1 VSAPARTASTG
12 IIELDQVLGGLYW
25 GDNVVL
31 SVEEPGDS
39 EPFYAAAADRIGE
52 YDAAG
57 FVTLDRDL
65 DDIHERFPGFD
76 VIDGR
81 LGADFAQP
89 GQLLDE
95 IAKWSARPGA
105 RLLLFD
111 SLDAMSAH
119 WGDEL
124 AGRFFSRGCPL
135 LLGLGSIAYWSL
147 TASRHSAS
155 VRREIE
161 AVTQCVL
168 SVGDGRLRV
177 VKAEGRAVGVQ
188 GSVYRYELERG
199 RPVLESAP
207 AAARLGAALKELRRS
222 RRLSQ
227 GELADLAGVS
237 PSAISQA
244 ERGRRGLSLDT
255 LLALTGR
262 LNMTLD
268 ELLRGGQEAPGY
280 RLVRRDDPRH
290 AERDSPVPL
299 LDDPSAGLRAYVV
312 RLSPGATATPAFAH
326 KGVELVAV
334 ASGLVQV
341 RLATGTP
348 VLRTGEALIADRSGV
363 ASWRNLTDR
372 EALVFWVLHDESP
385 EVTLSERQP
394 LPPTEVSAEAGPREE
409 SRRR

>member
-1 VSAPARTASTG
+1 VSAIPRTASTG
-12 IIELDQVLGGLYW
+12 LAALDQVLGGLYW

-31 SVEEPGDS
+31 SAEEPDDP
-39 EPFYAAAADRIGE
+39 EPFYAAAADTVHD
-52 YDAAG
+52 YDGAG
-57 FVTLDRDL
+57 FVTLERDPG
-65 DDIHERFPGFD
+65 DIHTRFPGFD
-76 VIDGR
+76 IIDGR
-81 LGADFAQP
+81 PAGGFAQP
-89 GQLLDE
+89 GQLLDGV
-95 IAKWSARPGA
+95 AKWSAQPGT

-111 SLDAMSAH
+111 SFDAMSAR

-124 AGRFFSRGCPL
+124 AGRFFSRGCPM
-135 LLGLGSIAYWSL
+135 LLGRGSIAYWSL
-147 TASRHSAS
+147 TASRHSAA

-177 VKAEGRAVGVQ
+177 VKAEGRPVGVQ
-188 GSVYRYELERG
+188 GSVYRYDLEGG

-244 ERGRRGLSLDT
+244 ERGRRGLSLET

-262 LNMTLD
+262 LQMTLD

-290 AERDSPVPL
+290 ATRDSPVAL

-326 KGVELVAV
+326 KGVELVAIG
-334 ASGLVQV
+334 SGLVQV
-341 RLATGTP
+341 GLATGTP

-363 ASWRNLTDR
+363 AWWRNLTDR
-372 EALVFWVLHDESP
+372 EALVFWVLHDES
-385 EVTLSERQP
+385 
-394 LPPTEVSAEAGPREE
+394 AEAVLAGRAPDGEA
-409 SRRR
+409 

>member
-1 VSAPARTASTG
+1 MSAVARTASTG
-12 IIELDQVLGGLYW
+12 LAELDAVLGGLYW
-25 GDNVVL
+25 GDNVVFIA
-31 SVEEPGDS
+31 EKPDDPD
-39 EPFYAAAADRIGE
+39 PFYAAAAATAGH

-57 FVTLDRDL
+57 FVTLDCEPA
-65 DDIHERFPGFD
+65 DIHARYSGFE

-81 LGADFAQP
+81 PGQGLSQP

-95 IAKWSARPGA
+95 VARWSAQPGV

-111 SLDAMSAH
+111 SLDAMSGQ
-119 WGDEL
+119 WGDVL

-135 LLGLGSIAYWSL
+135 LLGRGSIAYWSL
-147 TASRHSAS
+147 TGSRHSAT

-168 SVGDGRLRV
+168 SVGDRRLRV
-177 VKAEGRAVGVQ
+177 VKAEGRSVGVQ
-188 GSVYRYELERG
+188 GSVYRYELVDG
-199 RPVLESAP
+199 RPMLESAP
-207 AAARLGAALKELRRS
+207 AAARLGAALKELRKS

-227 GELADLAGVS
+227 GELAELAGVS

-262 LNMTLD
+262 LNITLD
-268 ELLRGGQEAPGY
+268 ELLRGQESPGY

-290 AERDSPVPL
+290 AARDRPVPL

-312 RLSPGATATPAFAH
+312 RLTPGATATPAFAH
-326 KGVELVAV
+326 KGVELVAI

-341 RLATGTP
+341 GLATGTP

-363 ASWRNLTDR
+363 AWWRNLTDR
-372 EALVFWVLHDESP
+372 EALMFWVLHDESTEAVLVEP
-385 EVTLSERQP
+385 EL
-394 LPPTEVSAEAGPREE
+394 EA
-409 SRRR
+409 

>member
-1 VSAPARTASTG
+1 
-12 IIELDQVLGGLYW
+12 
-25 GDNVVL
+25 
-31 SVEEPGDS
+31 
-39 EPFYAAAADRIGE
+39 
-52 YDAAG
+52 
-57 FVTLDRDL
+57 
-65 DDIHERFPGFD
+65 
-76 VIDGR
+76 
-81 LGADFAQP
+81 
-89 GQLLDE
+89 
-95 IAKWSARPGA
+95 
-105 RLLLFD
+105 
-111 SLDAMSAH
+111 M
-119 WGDEL
+119 
-124 AGRFFSRGCPL
+124 
-135 LLGLGSIAYWSL
+135 LLGRGGIAYWSL
-147 TASRHSAS
+147 TGSRHSAA

-177 VKAEGRAVGVQ
+177 VKAEGRPPGVQ
-188 GSVYRYELERG
+188 GSVYRYELEDG
-199 RPVLESAP
+199 LPALESAP

-262 LNMTLD
+262 LHITLD

-290 AERDSPVPL
+290 ATRDRPVPL

-312 RLSPGATATPAFAH
+312 RLTPGATATPSFAH

-334 ASGLVQV
+334 GSGLVQV
-341 RLATGTP
+341 GLATGTP

-363 ASWRNLTDR
+363 AWWRNLTDR
-372 EALVFWVLHDESP
+372 EALVFWVLHDESA
-385 EVTLSERQP
+385 EVL
-394 LPPTEVSAEAGPREE
+394 A
-409 SRRR
+409 RRIADEPS

>member
-1 VSAPARTASTG
+1 MSSAPRTASTG
-12 IIELDQVLGGLYW
+12 LAELDQVLGGLYW

-31 SVEEPGDS
+31 SAEEPDDP
-39 EPFYAAAADRIGE
+39 EPFYAAAAATIDD
-52 YDAAG
+52 YDGVG
-57 FVTLDRDL
+57 FVTLDRDP
-65 DDIHERFPGFD
+65 DEIHSRFPGFD
-76 VIDGR
+76 LIDGR
-81 LGADFAQP
+81 PTGGFAQP

-95 IAKWSARPGA
+95 VAKWSAQPGT

-111 SLDAMSAH
+111 SFDAMSER

-124 AGRFFSRGCPL
+124 AGRFFSRGCPM
-135 LLGLGSIAYWSL
+135 LLGRGSIAYWSL
-147 TASRHSAS
+147 TASRHSAA

-177 VKAEGRAVGVQ
+177 VKAEGRPVGVQ
-188 GSVYRYELERG
+188 GSVYRYDLEAG

-244 ERGRRGLSLDT
+244 ERGRRGLSLET

-280 RLVRRDDPRH
+280 RLVRRDDQRH
-290 AERDSPVPL
+290 AIRDSPVPL

-326 KGVELVAV
+326 KGVELVAIG
-334 ASGLVQV
+334 SGLVQV
-341 RLATGTP
+341 GLATGTP

-363 ASWRNLTDR
+363 AWWRNLTDR
-372 EALVFWVLHDESP
+372 EALVFWVLHDES
-385 EVTLSERQP
+385 
-394 LPPTEVSAEAGPREE
+394 AEAVLAGRAPDPLA
-409 SRRR
+409 

>member
-1 VSAPARTASTG
+1 MSAIARTASTG
-12 IIELDQVLGGLYW
+12 LAELDQVLGGLYW

-31 SVEEPGDS
+31 SAEQPDDPD
-39 EPFYAAAADRIGE
+39 PFYAAAAATAGN
-52 YDAAG
+52 YDAAV
-57 FVTLDRDL
+57 FVTLDVEPEQIRA
-65 DDIHERFPGFD
+65 RYPGFE

-81 LGADFAQP
+81 PGQGLSQP

-95 IAKWSARPGA
+95 VAKWSAQPGM

-111 SLDAMSAH
+111 SLDAMSAQ

-124 AGRFFSRGCPL
+124 AGRFFSRGCPM
-135 LLGLGSIAYWSL
+135 LLGRGGIAYWSL
-147 TASRHSAS
+147 TGSRHSAA

-177 VKAEGRAVGVQ
+177 VKAEGRPPGVQ
-188 GSVYRYELERG
+188 GSVYRYELENG
-199 RPVLESAP
+199 VPALESAP
-207 AAARLGAALKELRRS
+207 AAARLGAALKELRRA

-227 GELADLAGVS
+227 GELAELAGVS

-255 LLALTGR
+255 LLALTSR

-268 ELLRGGQEAPGY
+268 ELLRGQEAPGY

-290 AERDSPVPL
+290 ATRDSPVAL

-312 RLSPGATATPAFAH
+312 RLSPGATATPTFAH

-334 ASGLVQV
+334 GSGLVQV
-341 RLATGTP
+341 GLATGTP

-363 ASWRNLTDR
+363 AWWRNLTDR
-372 EALVFWVLHDESP
+372 EALVFWVLHDESV
-385 EVTLSERQP
+385 EVLARRMDA
-394 LPPTEVSAEAGPREE
+394 AEP
-409 SRRR
+409 S

>member
-1 VSAPARTASTG
+1 MSAVPRTASTG
-12 IIELDQVLGGLYW
+12 LAELDRVLGGLYW

-31 SVEEPGDS
+31 SAEEPADPD
-39 EPFYAAAADRIGE
+39 PFYAAAATVGD
-52 YDAAG
+52 YDATG
-57 FVTLDRDL
+57 FVTLDLEPDE
-65 DDIHERFPGFD
+65 IHRRYPGFE

-81 LGADFAQP
+81 PGQGHSQP

-95 IAKWSARPGA
+95 VAKWSAQPGA

-111 SLDAMSAH
+111 SLDAMSGA

-124 AGRFFSRGCPL
+124 AGRFFSRGCPM

-147 TASRHSAS
+147 TVSSHSAS

-177 VKAEGRAVGVQ
+177 VKAEGRPPGVQ
-188 GSVYRYELERG
+188 GSVYRYELSDG
-199 RPVLESAP
+199 HPILESAP
-207 AAARLGAALKELRRS
+207 AAARLGAALKDVRRT

-227 GELADLAGVS
+227 SELGELAGVS
-237 PSAISQA
+237 ASAISQT
-244 ERGRRGLSLDT
+244 ERGRRGLSLET
-255 LLALTGR
+255 LLELTGR
-262 LNMTLD
+262 LNITLD
-268 ELLRGGQEAPGY
+268 ELLRGQEAPGY

-290 AERDSPVPL
+290 ATRDRPIPL
-299 LDDPSAGLRAYVV
+299 LDDPSAGLRAYVL
-312 RLSPGATATPAFAH
+312 RLSPGATATPPFAH
-326 KGVELVAV
+326 KGVELVAI

-341 RLATGTP
+341 GLATGTP

-363 ASWRNLTDR
+363 LSWRNLTDR

-385 EVTLSERQP
+385 EAVLAERSP
-394 LPPTEVSAEAGPREE
+394 DLEL
-409 SRRR
+409 

>member
-1 VSAPARTASTG
+1 MSAIPRTASTG
-12 IIELDQVLGGLYW
+12 LAELDQVLGGLYW

-31 SVEEPGDS
+31 SAEQPDDPD
-39 EPFYAAAADRIGE
+39 PFYAAAAATAGD
-52 YDAAG
+52 YDAAV
-57 FVTLDRDL
+57 FVTLDVEPEQIQR
-65 DDIHERFPGFD
+65 RYPGFE

-81 LGADFAQP
+81 RGQGRSQP

-95 IAKWSARPGA
+95 VGKWSAQPGM

-111 SLDAMSAH
+111 SLDAMSAQ

-124 AGRFFSRGCPL
+124 AGRFFSRGCPM
-135 LLGLGSIAYWSL
+135 LLGRGGIAYWSL
-147 TASRHSAS
+147 TGSRHSAA

-177 VKAEGRAVGVQ
+177 VKAEGRPPGVQ
-188 GSVYRYELERG
+188 GSVYRYELENG
-199 RPVLESAP
+199 LPSLESAP

-262 LNMTLD
+262 LHITLD

-290 AERDSPVPL
+290 ATRDRPVAL

-312 RLSPGATATPAFAH
+312 RLSPGATATTTFVH

-334 ASGLVQV
+334 GSGLVQV
-341 RLATGTP
+341 GLATGTP

-363 ASWRNLTDR
+363 AWWRNLTDR
-372 EALVFWVLHDESP
+372 EALVFWVLHDES
-385 EVTLSERQP
+385 
-394 LPPTEVSAEAGPREE
+394 AEAVLA
-409 SRRR
+409 RRPTGTEPS